1 LLFKTSFQIFLCII
15 LTACGFYPLYS
26 TKGSA
31 NIIADFSSIYISP
44 SRDRIGQMLSNE
56 LKHLLNPLRE
66 PIKPKYRL
74 TTMLSKSINSL
85 AIKKTAL
92 ATRSN
97 LTVTSQHTLIDSGSS
112 IILSTGVNKI
122 TVSYNIFSS
131 DYATLS
137 AEKDAK
143 ERAIKE
149 LAQDIRLQIGA
160 YFKAQNQLNVL
171 P

>member
-1 LLFKTSFQIFLCII
+1 MFLCII
-15 LTACGFYPLYS
+15 VSACGFQPLYS

-31 NIIADFSSIYISP
+31 NIIAEFSNISV
-44 SRDRIGQMLSNE
+44 STSKDRIGQMLSNE
-56 LKHLLNPLRE
+56 LKHLLNPLRK

-74 TTMLSKSINSL
+74 VTVLSKSVNSL

-97 LTVTSQHTLIDSGSS
+97 LTVTSRHTLVDKGSS
-112 IILSTGVNKI
+112 IILSAGINTI

-160 YFKAQNQLNVL
+160 YFKTQNQLNIL
-171 P
+171 Q